1 MVQSRR
7 LITGAVGHL
16 ALFFLNFCVLVGVIE
31 SIQLFDENLPI
42 LNALVLAYMLTN
54 AFLLLS
60 VQLGVQVLE
69 LIRIRMPTLLIAYYF
84 QLGDDESISIP
95 LLDPTKHKLAVFIL
109 LLTITGGPILYP
121 IFAVYGFL
129 LIFAHLVT
137 IVLDPSVI
145 LTYFGIF
152 LNWMPPILGIIVAM
166 IIASIVIVE
175 FKHR

>member
-7 LITGAVGHL
+7 IITGAVVHL

-31 SIQLFDENLPI
+31 SVQLFNETLPV
-42 LNALVLAYMLTN
+42 LNGLVLAYMLTN
-54 AFLLLS
+54 AFLILS

-84 QLGDDESISIP
+84 QVGDDESIAIP
-95 LLDPTKHKLAVFIL
+95 LLDPTKSRLAVVIL
-109 LLTITGGPILYP
+109 FLTISGSPILYP

-129 LIFAHLVT
+129 LIYAHLVA
-137 IVLDPSVI
+137 IVLQPSVI

-152 LNWMPPILGIIVAM
+152 LNWMPPILAVIVAM